1 MAQGTGAASS
11 NVLRQSVQSQ
21 KPKAN
26 IRRCPAAVRET
37 TFFARGK
44 SVGRSVMAE
53 WQLQT
58 AFGADVWL
66 PQLPIAEEILQKA
79 W

>member
-1 MAQGTGAASS
+1 
-11 NVLRQSVQSQ
+11 
-21 KPKAN
+21 
-26 IRRCPAAVRET
+26 VRET